1 MTGNLSSGY
10 AMSMDER
17 ERPGNPKPAN
27 DLGENPWGMEGTVLS
42 GEPLAI
48 EYNHAVLEDKPETI
62 DE

>member
-1 MTGNLSSGY
+1 
-10 AMSMDER
+10 MSMDER